1 MLKRKLVLMGAVIFT
16 ILCLMGCGEKNPFL
30 GTWEGKVSKGSCR
43 VTLLKDGKCIF
54 EISVDKYE
62 GTYTIEDDKL
72 LITIPDENPIYGA
85 LDEDTLVLSVDEV
98 DLVLQ
103 RVVETS
109 KKKGKQTEQDT
120 EEINPF
126 LGTWVS
132 ENYLIDGG
140 KFTFFK
146 DGKFTAEEF
155 FLGDSLGVYEGSY
168 TYKGDAIIIAVASLG
183 STDGMLVGDLLIL
196 GERGDVLKKIP
207 ETNEE
212 K

>member
-30 GTWEGKVSKGSCR
+30 GTWEGKVGKESSR
-43 VTLLKDGKCIF
+43 VTLSKDGKCIF
-54 EISVDKYE
+54 EIGVVKDE

-72 LITIPDENPIYGA
+72 LITLPDENPIYGV
-85 LDEDTLVLSVDEV
+85 LDEDTLVLSVDEA
-98 DLVLQ
+98 DLVLK

-155 FLGDSLGVYEGSY
+155 FLGNSLGVYEGSY

-212 K
+212 E

>member
-1 MLKRKLVLMGAVIFT
+1 MFKTKLVLMGAVIFT
-16 ILCLMGCGEKNPFL
+16 ILCLMGCGKKNPFL
-30 GTWEGKVSKGSCR
+30 GTWEGKDGKDSCR

-54 EISVDKYE
+54 EISVNKYE

-85 LDEDTLVLSVDEV
+85 LDEDTLVLSVDEA
-98 DLVLQ
+98 DLVLK

-132 ENYLIDGG
+132 ENYLNNGA

-146 DGKFTAEEF
+146 DGKFTAEWF
-155 FLGDSLGVYEGSY
+155 SLGERLEVYEGNY
-168 TYKGDAIIIAVASLG
+168 TYKGDAIIIAMASLG

-196 GERGDVLKKIP
+196 GEKGNVLKKIA

-212 K
+212 E